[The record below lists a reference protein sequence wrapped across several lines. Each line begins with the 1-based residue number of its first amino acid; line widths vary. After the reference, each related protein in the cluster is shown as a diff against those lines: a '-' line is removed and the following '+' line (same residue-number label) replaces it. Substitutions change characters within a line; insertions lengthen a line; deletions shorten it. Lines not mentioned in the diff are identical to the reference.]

1 MKKPNRIPYIIES
14 KTTDIKA
21 MVWAIGVA
29 LSIPTVLI
37 LGIVVGLPLS
47 VVGIILLTKG
57 LNKAD
62 GKVRI
67 VQNDPNRGVALF
79 ENSKTGII
87 EEYAFTKKE
96 FSWHYMYHP
105 STKRNN
111 VDGPTHVNYIE
122 LILTFHLSDG
132 RKIGLVEGLYPWQEI
147 PKNWAYNL
155 FAKEDYSEL
164 YITSGLEKYNNTIL
178 QKSLVFA

>member
-1 MKKPNRIPYIIES
+1 MKNPNNIPYIIES
-14 KTTDIKA
+14 KTTDLKA
-21 MVWAIGVA
+21 MIWAIGVA
-29 LSIPTVLI
+29 LSIPTILV
-37 LGIVVGLPLS
+37 LGIVIGLPFS
-47 VVGIILLTKG
+47 IIGIILLTKG

-62 GKVRI
+62 GEVRI

-79 ENSKTGII
+79 ENTKTGNI
-87 EEYAFTKKE
+87 EEYAFIKKE

-111 VDGPTHVNYIE
+111 VDGSTHVNYIE
-122 LILTFHLSDG
+122 LILTFHLADG

-164 YITSGLEKYNNTIL
+164 YITSGLQRFNHTAIGN
-178 QKSLVFA
+178 SLVIS